1 MLSTVT
7 ENVQKDHVLF
17 VQYEGREEENQGS
30 PALVYEIFGIISLW
44 GFFKVY

>member
-30 PALVYEIFGIISLW
+30 PALVYEIYGII
-44 GFFKVY
+44 FFVGLF